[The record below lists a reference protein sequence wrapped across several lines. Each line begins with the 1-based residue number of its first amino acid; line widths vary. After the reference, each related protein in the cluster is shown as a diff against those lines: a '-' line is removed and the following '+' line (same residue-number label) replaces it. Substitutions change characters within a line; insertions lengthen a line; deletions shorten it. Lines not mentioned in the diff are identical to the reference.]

1 MCHRHSRTHRPA
13 FTLVEMLIVIA
24 IIIILAG
31 LLLAAVMPVMG
42 RARELKCFN
51 EIKQLDNA
59 IVAWQQT
66 FKVSFP
72 PPSRLFLSNNYT
84 DYSKSPLGQLSLQY
98 LSTIWPRLDWSSGID
113 WSGGLGMPP
122 GGVVLEGDQCLVFFL
137 GGIPARD
144 NGNPVV
150 TGFSTNPRNPT
161 LLPNPQLQGTDR
173 IPPFFEFAPGRLFWR
188 IPSSPFLSYQDTWQT
203 GTPYYYFSSGKRRNG
218 YYDLWGAL
226 PPPVNSLI
234 SQGPY
239 YTAVLNNQQQFA
251 NPNTWQIIS
260 AGKNGQF
267 GPGGPYNPGIG
278 VTDPNGADDQC
289 NFYDRLLGIAQSN

>member
-13 FTLVEMLIVIA
+13 FTLVEMLIVIT

-72 PPSRLFLSNNYT
+72 PPSRLFLSNKYA
-84 DYSKSPLGQLSLQY
+84 DYSQTPLGQLSLQY
-98 LSTIWPRLDWSSGID
+98 LSTIWPRLNWSSGID
-113 WSGGLGMPP
+113 WSGGLGMP

-137 GGIPARD
+137 GGIPAMD
-144 NGNPVV
+144 SNGNLRV
-150 TGFSTNPRNPT
+150 TGFSTNPQNPT
-161 LLPNPQLQGTDR
+161 APPNPSLQGTDR
-173 IPPFFEFAPGRLFWR
+173 IPPFFEFVPGRLFMR
-188 IPSSPFLSYQDTWQT
+188 VPPFPSYQDTWQL
-203 GTPYYYFSSGKRRNG
+203 GMPYWYFSSGKRRNG
-218 YYDLWGAL
+218 YYDLWTAAPL
-226 PPPVNSLI
+226 PNSLI
-234 SQGPY
+234 LGGPY
-239 YTAVLNNQQQFA
+239 YTAMLNNQPQFA

-260 AGKNGQF
+260 AGKDGQF
-267 GPGGPYNPGIG
+267 GPGGYYNPSIG
-278 VTDPNGADDQC
+278 VSSPGGADDQC
-289 NFYDRLLGIAQSN
+289 NFSDRPLGVAQGN